1 MPVILL
7 PLHKSTQYLETG
19 LVAFWTIIG
28 LIIFNIY
35 QLKTLR
41 IFCIVLII
49 SLFTLSATS
58 AILQRTTYWA
68 AERGRYAKQLIKQLT
83 AVYPVLPKG
92 AILHIATFDEKGII
106 IIDIWENEEDF
117 NNFVQKR
124 LLPVT
129 DKLIDTKPK
138 IEILPLY
145 ALFLRNKE

>member
-1 MPVILL
+1 MTN
-7 PLHKSTQYLETG
+7 KENR
-19 LVAFWTIIG
+19 LV
-28 LIIFNIY
+28 
-35 QLKTLR
+35 
-41 IFCIVLII
+41 VLIE
-49 SLFTLSATS
+49 
-58 AILQRTTYWA
+58 WA
-68 AERGRYAKQLIKQLT
+68 GVTKELYEKARKEVWDGD
-83 AVYPVLPKG
+83 VLPKG